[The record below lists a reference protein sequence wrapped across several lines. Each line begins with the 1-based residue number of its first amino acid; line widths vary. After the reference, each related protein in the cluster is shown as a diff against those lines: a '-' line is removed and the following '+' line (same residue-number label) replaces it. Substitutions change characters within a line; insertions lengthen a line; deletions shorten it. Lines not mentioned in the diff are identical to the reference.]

1 MVVIHV
7 VEKNKAG
14 EGDKEYWGSCIFT
27 QDIRKGLIEE
37 DI

>member
-1 MVVIHV
+1 MIVFH

-14 EGDKEYWGSCIFT
+14 KGDKEYWGSCIFT
-27 QDIRKGLIEE
+27 QDIRKGLTEE